1 MLVVRKNTYDLPMQ
15 PTVLV
20 IDDTVSSATLVR
32 HALAPEFRV
41 LSALTGEDGLAIAE
55 QERPDVVLLDLNLQ
69 VGSGMHV
76 LSRARA
82 GGYTGKLWVLS
93 SRDPDFYRSLCEKH
107 GADGFY
113 DKANDQ
119 DQLIAD
125 LRALAQ

>member
-1 MLVVRKNTYDLPMQ
+1 M
-15 PTVLV
+15 
-20 IDDTVSSATLVR
+20 
-32 HALAPEFRV
+32 RV
-41 LSALTGEDGLAIAE
+41 LLVEDSEFVRTQFLRLFEGLDFVEVVGYADSEEDAV
-55 QERPDVVLLDLNLQ
+55 QAVAVLKPDVVLLDLNLQ

-119 DQLIAD
+119 DQLVAD
-125 LRALAQ
+125 LRALSQ